1 MAAALPHAPG
11 PLAARRRPGRGV
23 TVQPVSA
30 IEAASPAKA
39 ANDAARAD
47 TEGIG
52 TSLWAAT
59 WALARRDLR
68 VASRRRSDTLA
79 SLAFFLMVSSLF
91 PLALGAEPTL
101 LTRLAGGV
109 LWVAALLASLL
120 PMTRLFDDDLADG
133 TLEQL
138 QLSPHPLSILVLGKV
153 AAHWLSTGAL
163 LTLAAPVV
171 AIQYGLPAEALLALV
186 ASLLLGTPI
195 LSLLGA
201 VAAALTA
208 GLRGGALLLSLLVLP
223 LVVPVLVFG
232 CGAVDAVLAGQ
243 SPAAAYSL
251 LGAGL
256 LLALAGAPAACAAA
270 LRIAVE
276 A

>member
-1 MAAALPHAPG
+1 MAAVLPHSPSHTGHGVRAPAAPG
-11 PLAARRRPGRGV
+11 
-23 TVQPVSA
+23 TWSA
-30 IEAASPAKA
+30 V
-39 ANDAARAD
+39 
-47 TEGIG
+47 
-52 TSLWAAT
+52 

-68 VASRRRSDTLA
+68 IAGRRRSDTLA

-91 PLALGAEPTL
+91 PLALGAEPAL

-138 QLSPHPLSILVLGKV
+138 LLSPHPLPLLVLGKV
-153 AAHWLSTGAL
+153 MAHWLSTGGL

-171 AIQYGLPAEALLALV
+171 ALQYGLPPDALAALV

-201 VAAALTA
+201 VAAALTT

-232 CGAVDAVLAGQ
+232 CGAVDAVLTGQ
-243 SPAAAYSL
+243 SPSAAYSL